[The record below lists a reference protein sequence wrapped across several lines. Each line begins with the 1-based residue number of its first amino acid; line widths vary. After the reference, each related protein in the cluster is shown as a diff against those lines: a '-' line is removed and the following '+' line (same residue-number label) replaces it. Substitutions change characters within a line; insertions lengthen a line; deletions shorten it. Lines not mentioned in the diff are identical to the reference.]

1 MGYRILGVDPGSRL
15 TGWAV
20 LDLPSFGKPLDIISC
35 GLIDAGKN
43 KFPSNLSK
51 IYDELKEVALQY
63 PPDIMSLESVFSG
76 INPSSLI
83 KLSQA
88 RGVICLLSSA
98 LNIKLKEYSPRFVKK
113 SISGYGDADKSQMKD
128 ALRLICASKGSNV
141 TEFLNE
147 NLDDNISDALSIAV
161 CCATD
166 MTNFVGI

>member
-20 LDLPSFGKPLDIISC
+20 LDLPSFGKDFDLISC
-35 GLIDAGKN
+35 GLIDAKQK
-43 KFPSNLSK
+43 KFPSNLGK
-51 IYDELKEVALQY
+51 IFDELKEIAQEY
-63 PPDIMSLESVFSG
+63 SPGIMSLESVFSG

-88 RGVICLLSSA
+88 RGVICLLSSV

-113 SISGYGDADKSQMKD
+113 SIAGYGNAEKIQMKD
-128 ALRLICASKGSNV
+128 ALGLICSSKSKNIKDFFSGNI
-141 TEFLNE
+141 N
-147 NLDDNISDALSIAV
+147 DNITDALAIAV

-166 MTNFVGI
+166 MSNFINE